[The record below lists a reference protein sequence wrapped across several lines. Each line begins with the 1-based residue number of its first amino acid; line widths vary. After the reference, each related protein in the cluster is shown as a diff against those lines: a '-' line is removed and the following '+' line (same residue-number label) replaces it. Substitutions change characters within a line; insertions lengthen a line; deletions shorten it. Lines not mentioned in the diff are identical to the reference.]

1 MSGGLD
7 SLGRARTKI
16 SHFFVSPYK
25 AWHSTG
31 TQCACLIHVSLPVG
45 WELTEKNVGYFEMKG
60 FSEKNK
66 KFRKLQG
73 QGWGRKDFV

>member
-1 MSGGLD
+1 
-7 SLGRARTKI
+7 
-16 SHFFVSPYK
+16 
-25 AWHSTG
+25 
-31 TQCACLIHVSLPVG
+31 VSLPVG